1 MGADADLEKMGGNSS
16 RMSNQEVEVYK
27 QLTFFTEKEI
37 FNCCKRFEKLVGDE
51 IVRGVDS
58 INDDRCKVSMSH
70 VITTLDE
77 LKVNPFALC
86 LCQVFAQSDD
96 FLLFEEFLD
105 MMSVLSEAAPPQVKA
120 EWAFKV
126 FDYDGDNLL
135 GKEDIWKVVDAIT
148 NSGEGLGQEKEVR
161 LATEEV
167 KSVVDNVLNET
178 DLNRTGFISL
188 TEFKQIVTKSADF
201 ADSFRIKL

>member
-1 MGADADLEKMGGNSS
+1 M
-16 RMSNQEVEVYK
+16 
-27 QLTFFTEKEI
+27 
-37 FNCCKRFEKLVGDE
+37 
-51 IVRGVDS
+51 
-58 INDDRCKVSMSH
+58 
-70 VITTLDE
+70 
-77 LKVNPFALC
+77 
-86 LCQVFAQSDD
+86 
-96 FLLFEEFLD
+96 
-105 MMSVLSEAAPPQVKA
+105 KA

-188 TEFKQIVTKSADF
+188 TEFKQIVTKSPDF